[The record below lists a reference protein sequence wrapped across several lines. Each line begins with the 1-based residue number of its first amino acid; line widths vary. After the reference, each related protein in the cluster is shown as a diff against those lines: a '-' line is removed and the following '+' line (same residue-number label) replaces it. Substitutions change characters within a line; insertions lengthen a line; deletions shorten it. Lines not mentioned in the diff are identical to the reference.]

1 MQRGQDAAGP
11 RQSTSRAGTARTR
24 VAFIDF
30 CPPLKQTVGSADKL
44 CLRIFERQR
53 LHKEPPRAKMGKRV
67 AYTLDSTLDSV
78 NKAEQTAD
86 SFAEEVGFGE
96 DDRHK
101 ITMSVRE
108 AAVNAVLH
116 GNAYDPTKK
125 ITVAYEADPFKL
137 SITISDEGSGLSES
151 QVPDP
156 LAEENLLKTSGRGI
170 FLIRSFM
177 DEVRIR
183 ELQPGTEITLVK
195 FTSSPPAEHKEQS
208 R

>member
-1 MQRGQDAAGP
+1 MV
-11 RQSTSRAGTARTR
+11 T
-24 VAFIDF
+24 
-30 CPPLKQTVGSADKL
+30 
-44 CLRIFERQR
+44 
-53 LHKEPPRAKMGKRV
+53 MGNRV

-78 NKAEQTAD
+78 NKVEQTAEQL
-86 SFAEEVGFGE
+86 ATKLGFSE

-116 GNAYDPTKK
+116 GNAYDPQKK
-125 ITVAYEADPFKL
+125 ITVAYDSRVDAL
-137 SITISDEGSGLSES
+137 VITITDQGRGLSEDEI
-151 QVPDP
+151 PNP

-183 ELQPGTEITLVK
+183 DLDPGTEITLVK
-195 FTSSPPAEHKEQS
+195 HMSAPADGRKGELK
-208 R
+208 